1 MIFNAEKGDTQRY
14 AEVLRVTLRISFLR
28 VKKKKTQTN

>member
-14 AEVLRVTLRISFLR
+14 AETLCVAPRISFLR
-28 VKKKKTQTN
+28 VKI